1 MLSSLG
7 TEQLKMECVA
17 QEALHSRVESRY
29 SRNEEEDMQT
39 AISHM
44 YDFKRKLDKLH
55 PICTRLIEQMFQN
68 NNRNY

>member
-7 TEQLKMECVA
+7 TEQHKLECAA

-29 SRNEEEDMQT
+29 NRNEEEDMQM
-39 AISHM
+39 AISYL

-55 PICTRLIEQMFQN
+55 PQCTRFIENMMQN
-68 NNRNY
+68 STRNY